1 MHKIQIFQHTESIE
15 IIENRFINCSTEAQF
30 ALISAKTAI
39 PFIWDK
45 KAGYPSSA
53 VENSP
58 KHQLHPLYKG

>member
-15 IIENRFINCSTEAQF
+15 IIEKPFHKFSTEAQF

-45 KAGYPSSA
+45 KSRISF
-53 VENSP
+53 VCC
-58 KHQLHPLYKG
+58 